1 METIRIE
8 RITDPLTTGNC
19 YILLEN
25 GHAVIIDPNDE
36 DRIEEVL
43 RQYEAEPDYVLLTH
57 EHADHISGLNGLRE
71 HYRFQTVAYP
81 KQSLENFRG
90 TFDFHNGRT
99 GSELS
104 EVCM

>member
-57 EHADHISGLNGLRE
+57 EHADSTGCGSI
-71 HYRFQTVAYP
+71 
-81 KQSLENFRG
+81 
-90 TFDFHNGRT
+90 T
-99 GSELS
+99 GSRQWLLFHAADGYRIS
-104 EVCM
+104 EAISREFSGYI

>member
-36 DRIEEVL
+36 AESKRYCVSM
-43 RQYEAEPDYVLLTH
+43 RQNPTM
-57 EHADHISGLNGLRE
+57 
-71 HYRFQTVAYP
+71 
-81 KQSLENFRG
+81 
-90 TFDFHNGRT
+90 
-99 GSELS
+99 
-104 EVCM
+104 CC